1 MESYEIKFEFDSD
14 YLDKY
19 RLDAIFNKIGNI
31 LNIRFDENLRPY
43 STEDNKI
50 YTFKDVCNE
59 SAENIRLIK
68 DSFFDFTFENIVDV
82 ALYRFLVLKNNDKLT
97 VLANIH
103 SSIFDYSSINA
114 FHDLFNGSDENSLK
128 NTVLSYYDYVD
139 KHLKSSEFEN
149 DLIYWNNQMSD
160 IGDHV
165 KYYNIESNSYGKIKI
180 PIENESLSN
189 FLNDYD
195 VSKFRFILA
204 MFSMYLSRIDR
215 NEGCILKTIKPSDEN
230 HMGPFDKHILL
241 NIIYD
246 GKKSFIDYLNDVGCV
261 FDSVEEH
268 TKLDIDYYINENL
281 TNYYI
286 FDFTEF
292 EDITVLNGKNSAL
305 TLNLFDD
312 YLELVYNEDL
322 FSDVYME
329 HMAGNILSLIDNI
342 INSQGKLCQD
352 IDIIS
357 DSEMQL
363 ISEFCEGNRK
373 EYDKDKT
380 LAYMFRENAK
390 NNPEKLA
397 IDDGI
402 NKITYGELEKSSN
415 SIAHDL
421 HDNYGIDFGF
431 PVGLMFKRDYHFPEM
446 VLALNKIG
454 AVVIPIDTEYPT
466 KRIEQ
471 MINVSQAR
479 YIITTNE
486 LAQDLDLDVNKICIE
501 DLRYDFDVE
510 VEIKGGADDLFAIMF
525 TSGTTG
531 LPKGVMVPNKQLCGM
546 ANVHTHII
554 SSNGDCDTIGC
565 YSSFSFVGVYWM
577 FWALYFGNST
587 RLFNNREREDFL
599 LFIKALEEC
608 PLHFI
613 ILPAVLIK
621 PILENENID
630 IDYLISAGS
639 KMDQLASIKTNKTLC
654 NAYGSTEIKATAHV
668 CDLSN
673 GDYSIGRPL
682 DNTWIY
688 ILDENNMRVP
698 VGVPGEICIST
709 DNLSFGYINNP
720 ELTKERYA
728 DNPYAY
734 CEDNKTLYHTGDIG
748 YYNFEGNI
756 EIIGR
761 NDDQL
766 SVRGFRV
773 ESDEILRIMNGYDA
787 ISQVYLDVDEDNL
800 TAYYTTN
807 GDLDIETV
815 RDALK
820 SELPGYMIPS
830 LFVELDSIPLNAN
843 GKIDRFA
850 LKNIS
855 RENSN
860 SHVDDKVIKCVL
872 DSFKKVLN
880 TPSVFLDDD
889 FVSLGGNSL
898 VAMKLQLELKEALD
912 VSLSSNQIIELS
924 TPANIGNYIKFNLN
938 PHITNYEINYTF
950 DEGCPISDA
959 QLNIFLDEMVN
970 DMGTSYNNAFMIK
983 FDKSYSA
990 EEFKK
995 AIDKLLEVYP
1005 IFKSRVVTDE
1015 GDLPKC
1021 IFDAEIEIAEG
1032 SLSDVDSFVQPFEL
1046 DKSLSRFLIV
1056 EDDSSNY
1063 LCCDF
1068 HHLIFD
1074 GTSLNIMLEHLNSIL
1089 NGDEIEFVDD
1099 GILRQIS
1106 FEDAISPDYINE
1118 AHDFLHKMLASRDEV
1133 HELLPSLDGEE
1144 SIYTDTFDIDGE
1156 DMASFLKSHA
1166 ITHNQFFSAVF
1177 GYTLSKFAGYSKVL
1191 FNLVEDGRGHID
1203 LSDSVGMY
1211 VKNLPVIMDC
1221 SNQEVS
1227 SFLDYSSGLINSLM
1241 KYDVYPFHQLVN
1253 DFDLNSN
1260 IVFQYAPDLFYNEFS
1275 DKFDYKIDGLRHDT
1289 FGDMVFYI
1297 FNIDFNKMG
1306 IKIFHSN
1313 RFSEEFVKQFADTF
1327 KLILKE
1333 MSRVKKLS
1341 EINYIKESDLK
1352 ILDDINHTEHAIG
1365 YEDILDAFN
1374 DNLLKYPDSQLVSYK
1389 DISYSYAQGA
1399 YIADKIAKRLVELG
1413 VCPQDNV
1420 GFLVERS
1427 HLYMFC
1433 ILGIMS
1439 MGGVYVPLDEN
1450 LPDER
1455 LKFMVKDTGADVIL
1469 ASDETYE
1476 RVLNLYPNNIIVNI
1490 SDISYERGI
1499 LNHIDVVVGE
1509 LACILYTSGST
1520 GLPKGVEVTRKSSLN
1535 ISAYYVDTYNLSNH
1549 DVFGMFA
1556 SIGFDAGCHAILSTI
1571 YAGASL
1577 SVVPSDIRLNV
1588 FKLNEYYMNQ
1598 GVTQTFIT
1606 TQVGKL
1612 FMQSIEETS
1621 LNVLVVGGEKLGEFE
1636 SPENYDLI
1644 DIYGPTEAFVF
1655 VASSNNSDKIDY
1667 SSVGNLVYNTK
1678 AYILDDELRR
1688 LPVGAIGELYLAGHQ
1703 IARGY
1708 LNNVEM
1714 NMESFVDN
1722 PFDGSDDYGVMY
1734 RTGDMARVLSDGSF
1748 AIIGR
1753 RDNQVKIRG
1762 NRVELS
1768 ELETAIREIDYV
1780 DDVTVQTVKNGM
1792 NNELVAYVVPSRP
1805 VINLKESVQD
1815 YVSYKKPQYM
1825 VPSHVVSLDEI
1836 PLNINGK
1843 VDRKRLPSLNIES
1856 DGDYEAP
1863 QSYFEHAIAKGFSEV
1878 LGISRPIGRN
1888 EEFSSLGGDSISVM
1902 MLIVKLRE
1910 SNININVK
1918 DVLNNQSV
1926 KRIAE
1931 NAMFKLSI
1939 NNVSQ
1944 DAFEGFVDTTP
1955 IVQHFFDS
1963 NFKNPSYFNQALFF
1977 ESSQKIDENI
1987 LKKAMLAVL
1996 NHHDLLRANVND
2008 GKLFVRPIN
2017 DEECFTIE
2025 KCDSADYRS
2034 ESIRIN
2040 NEIDIFD
2047 GPLIKLAIFCENGVD
2062 YLLIVIH
2069 HLLVDGVS
2077 WRIIVEDLNLA
2088 YAQLLNNKEIKLPD
2102 KTSSYQ
2108 DYALAINKYRS
2119 DEELL
2124 KEKPY
2129 WTDTLESMMEIKHTE
2144 INSEIRKR
2152 EKLLLR
2158 FSKDKSSLLLNN
2170 APKNYNS
2177 SINGI
2182 FLSAVLK
2189 AWNSVMDEDKLSVR
2203 MEGHGRHDFDE
2214 DILIDRTVGW
2224 FTNCYPV
2231 VLESGCSEITQIICD
2246 VAEILDR
2253 IPQDG
2258 FGYPPLMGIE
2268 TVELPLFTFN
2278 YLGEMNKLKT
2288 GEMFVA
2294 KYNPHME
2301 DIIAVENNY
2310 GTDIAMNGYSL
2321 SRETHFNLEYNSER
2335 FTRED
2340 MQKFANE
2347 FLKTLDEIATSC
2359 DENDYRDDIKIF
2371 SNHPDKKNLF
2381 FIHSA
2386 NYGSEFFYYIAEQ
2399 LKDDYSFSVIE
2410 PYNINHKENPLT
2422 SIEEFASKYIEII
2435 KSIQP
2440 EGPYYIGGLCFGGAI
2455 ALEIAQQ
2462 LKQQNEKVEK
2472 LIIFDAH
2479 YIEDEELQ
2487 ELLIQDQIL
2496 YARKY
2501 QKEGALAPKDEDM
2514 EYMVFHANLSVN
2526 IWLNYK
2532 LKFYDGETIYFK
2544 GNKRPEGELS
2554 ETAAKL
2560 FDYVFSKKAGGFEDY
2575 FEEDKF
2581 SVVEVPAEHNNMF
2594 STEALEIIVP
2604 EIKKFIGD

>member
-1 MESYEIKFEFDSD
+1 MEGYEIKFEFDSS

-19 RLDAIFNKIGNI
+19 QLDAIFDKIGNR

-43 STEDNKI
+43 STDDDKI
-50 YTFKDVCNE
+50 YIMEDVSGE
-59 SAENIRLIK
+59 SGENIRLIK

-82 ALYRFLVLKNNDKLT
+82 SLYRFLVLKNNDKLT

-114 FHDLFNGSDENSLK
+114 FHDLFNGFDENPLK
-128 NTVLSYYDYVD
+128 NAVLPYYDYVD
-139 KHLKSSEFEN
+139 NYLNSSDFEK
-149 DLIYWNNQMSD
+149 DLAYWNNCLSD
-160 IGDHV
+160 IGNYV
-165 KYYNIESNSYGKIKI
+165 RYYNIESDSYGKIKI
-180 PIENESLSN
+180 PLENESVSN

-204 MFSMYLSRIDR
+204 LFSLYLSRIDR
-215 NEGCILKTIKPSDEN
+215 TGGCLLKTIKPSNEN
-230 HMGPFDKHILL
+230 QIGPFDKNILL
-241 NIIYD
+241 NIKYD
-246 GKKSFIDYLNDVGCV
+246 GEKSFTDYLNDVGCV
-261 FDSVEEH
+261 FDSLEEH
-268 TKLDIDYYINENL
+268 TKVDIDYYINENL
-281 TNYYI
+281 TGYYI
-286 FDFTEF
+286 HDFTGF
-292 EDITVLNGKNSAL
+292 EDIHVLNGKNSAL

-312 YLELVYNEDL
+312 YIELIYNTDL
-322 FSDVYME
+322 FLDVYIE
-329 HMAGNILSLIDNI
+329 HMAANIQSLIDNI
-342 INSQGKLCQD
+342 ISSPNKLCRE
-352 IDIIS
+352 IDILS
-357 DSEMQL
+357 DDEKQL
-363 ISEFCEGNRK
+363 ISKFCKGKRK

-402 NKITYGELEKSSN
+402 NKITYGELEKSTN

-431 PVGLMFKRDYHFPEM
+431 PVGLMLKRNYHFPEM

-454 AVVIPIDTEYPT
+454 ATVIPIDTQYPA

-479 YIITTNE
+479 HIITTKE
-486 LAQDLDLDVNKICIE
+486 MAQDLDLDINKICIE
-501 DLRYDFDVE
+501 DLKYDLDVE
-510 VEIKGGADDLFAIMF
+510 VEINGGADDLFAIMF

-554 SSNGDCDTIGC
+554 FSQGDCDTIGC
-565 YSSFSFVGVYWM
+565 YSSFSFVGVYWI

-587 RLFNNREREDFL
+587 RIFNEQEREDFL
-599 LFIKALEEC
+599 LFIKALEDC

-621 PILENENID
+621 PILENENIQ

-639 KMDQLASIKTNKTLC
+639 KMNQLASIKTNKTLC

-668 CDLSN
+668 CNLKE
-673 GDYSIGRPL
+673 GDFSIGKPL

-688 ILDENNMRVP
+688 ILDENSMEVP
-698 VGVPGEICIST
+698 VGVAGEICIST
-709 DNLSFGYINNP
+709 DNLSLGYINNP
-720 ELTKERYA
+720 EMTRQRYV
-728 DNPYAY
+728 DNPYAD
-734 CEDNKTLYHTGDIG
+734 CEDNKILYHTGDVG
-748 YYNFEGNI
+748 YYNFDGNI

-766 SVRGFRV
+766 SVRGFRI

-787 ISQVYLDVDEDNL
+787 ISQVCLDVDNENL

-807 GDLDIETV
+807 DDVDIENV
-815 RDALK
+815 REALK

-830 LFVELDSIPLNAN
+830 LFVELDSIPLNVN
-843 GKIDRFA
+843 GKIDKFA
-850 LKNIS
+850 LKSIS
-855 RENSN
+855 RETSS
-860 SHVDDKVIKCVL
+860 SHIDDEILKSVL

-898 VAMKLQLELKEALD
+898 VAMKLQLEMKEKLD

-924 TPANIGNYIKFNLN
+924 TPSNIGNFIKFNLN
-938 PHITNYEINYTF
+938 HHIAGEEINYAF
-950 DEGCPISDA
+950 DGGCPLSGS
-959 QLNIFLDEMVN
+959 QLNIFLDEMVK
-970 DMGTSYNNAFMIK
+970 DVGTAYNNSFMIK
-983 FDKSYSA
+983 FKKEYSSD
-990 EEFKK
+990 EFKK
-995 AIDKLLEVYP
+995 AISKLIEVYP
-1005 IFKSRVVTDE
+1005 IFKSRVVVDE

-1021 IFDAEIEIAEG
+1021 VFDAEIEITEG
-1032 SLSDVDSFVQPFEL
+1032 FLSDIDSFVRPFEL
-1046 DKSLSRFLIV
+1046 DKCLSRFLIV

-1074 GTSLNIMLEHLNSIL
+1074 GTSLNIFLEQLNSIL
-1089 NGDEIEFVDD
+1089 NGNETEFVDN
-1099 GILRQIS
+1099 GILRQVS
-1106 FEDAISPDYINE
+1106 FEETISQDYINDAE
-1118 AHDFLHKMLASRDEV
+1118 DFLHGMLASRDEV
-1133 HELLPSLDGEE
+1133 HDLLPSLDGEE
-1144 SIYTDTFDIDGE
+1144 SIYTDTFDIDDE
-1156 DMASFLKSHA
+1156 HLTSFLKSHL
-1166 ITHNQFFSAVF
+1166 ITHNQFFASVF
-1177 GYTLSKFAGYSKVL
+1177 GYALSKFACSTKVL
-1191 FNLVEDGRGHID
+1191 FNIVEDGRGHID

-1211 VKNLPVIMDC
+1211 AKNLPVLMDC
-1221 SNQEVS
+1221 ANQDVS
-1227 SFLDYSSGLINSLM
+1227 SFLEYSSSLINSLM
-1241 KYDVYPFHQLVN
+1241 KYDGYPFHHLVN

-1260 IVFQYAPDLFYNEFS
+1260 IVFQYAPDLFYNEFC
-1275 DKFDYKIDGLRHDT
+1275 DKFDYKIEGLTHDA
-1289 FGDMVFYI
+1289 FGDIVFYI
-1297 FNIDFNKMG
+1297 FNIDINKMG
-1306 IKIFHSN
+1306 IKIFHSS
-1313 RFSEEFVKQFADTF
+1313 RFSDEFVKQFADSF

-1333 MSRVKKLS
+1333 MFSVRNLS
-1341 EINYIKESDLK
+1341 EISYIKESDLE

-1374 DNLLKYPDSQLVSYK
+1374 DNLSKYPNSKLVSYN
-1389 DISYSYAQGA
+1389 DVSYSYAEGA

-1427 HLYMFC
+1427 QLYMFC
-1433 ILGIMS
+1433 ILAIMS
-1439 MGGVYVPLDEN
+1439 MGGVYVPLDDN

-1455 LKFMVKDTGADVIL
+1455 LKFMVKDTGSDVIL

-1476 RVLNLYPNNIIVNI
+1476 RALNLYPNNRIVNI
-1490 SDISYERGI
+1490 SDISSERGI
-1499 LNHIDVVVGE
+1499 LNHLDVVGGE

-1535 ISAYYVDTYNLSNH
+1535 ISAYYADTYNLSNH
-1549 DVFGMFA
+1549 DVFGMYA
-1556 SIGFDAGCHAILSTI
+1556 SIGFDAGSHAILSTI
-1571 YAGASL
+1571 YAGAAL

-1612 FMQSIEETS
+1612 FMQSIEKTS

-1655 VASSNNSDKIDY
+1655 VASCNNSDKMDY

-1678 AYILDDELRR
+1678 AYILDEELRR
-1688 LPVGAIGELYLAGHQ
+1688 IPVGAIGELYLAGHQ
-1703 IARGY
+1703 ISRGY
-1708 LNNVEM
+1708 INNVEK
-1714 NMESFVDN
+1714 NIESFVDN
-1722 PFDGSDDYGVMY
+1722 PFDGSDDYNVMY
-1734 RTGDMARVLSDGSF
+1734 RTGDMAKVLRDGSF
-1748 AIIGR
+1748 AIMGR

-1768 ELETAIREIDYV
+1768 ELEVIIREIDYV
-1780 DDVTVQTVKNGM
+1780 DDVTVQTVKNGF
-1792 NNELVAYVVPSRP
+1792 NNELVVYVVPSRP

-1815 YVSYKKPQYM
+1815 YVSSKKPQYM
-1825 VPSHVVSLDEI
+1825 VPSHVISLDKI

-1843 VDRKRLPSLNIES
+1843 VDRKRLPQINIES
-1856 DGDYEAP
+1856 DRDYEAP
-1863 QSYFEHAIAKGFSEV
+1863 QSYFEHAIANGFSEV

-1918 DVLNNQSV
+1918 DVLDNQSV

-1931 NAMFKLSI
+1931 NAQFKLSI
-1939 NNVSQ
+1939 NKVSQ

-1987 LKKAMLAVL
+1987 LKKAMLTVL
-1996 NHHDLLRANVND
+1996 NHHDLLRAKVKD
-2008 GKLFVRPIN
+2008 EKLFVRPIN
-2017 DEECFTIE
+2017 DEEYFTIE
-2025 KCDSADYRS
+2025 KCDSTDYRS

-2040 NEIDIFD
+2040 SEINIFD

-2088 YAQLLNNKEIKLPD
+2088 YAQLLNNKEIKLPN

-2108 DYALAINKYRS
+2108 DYALAINRYRS

-2129 WTDTLESMMEIKHTE
+2129 WTDTLDSMMKIKHTE
-2144 INSEIRKR
+2144 INSDIRKR

-2189 AWNSVMDEDKLSVR
+2189 AWNSVMGDDKLSVR

-2231 VLESGCSEITQIICD
+2231 VLESGCSEITQIIDD
-2246 VAEILDR
+2246 VSEILDR

-2268 TVELPLFTFN
+2268 TKELPLFTFN

-2301 DIIAVENNY
+2301 EIIAVENNY

-2321 SRETHFNLEYNSER
+2321 SRETHFNLEYDCER

-2340 MQKFANE
+2340 MRDFANE

-2359 DENDYRDDIKIF
+2359 DENDYKDDIKIF

-2422 SIEEFASKYIEII
+2422 SIDEFASKYIKII

-2479 YIEDEELQ
+2479 YIEDEQLQ
-2487 ELLIQDQIL
+2487 ELVIQDQIL

-2501 QKEGALAPKDEDM
+2501 QKEGALTPKDEDM
-2514 EYMVFHANLSVN
+2514 EYMVFHANLSVK
-2526 IWLNYK
+2526 IWLSYK
-2532 LKFYDGETIYFK
+2532 LKFYDGETIYFR
-2544 GNKRPEGELS
+2544 GNRRPEGELS

-2575 FEEDKF
+2575 FDEDKF
-2581 SVVEVPAEHNNMF
+2581 SVVGVPAEHNNMF
-2594 STEALEIIVP
+2594 STEALKIIVP
-2604 EIKKFIGD
+2604 EIKKFTGD